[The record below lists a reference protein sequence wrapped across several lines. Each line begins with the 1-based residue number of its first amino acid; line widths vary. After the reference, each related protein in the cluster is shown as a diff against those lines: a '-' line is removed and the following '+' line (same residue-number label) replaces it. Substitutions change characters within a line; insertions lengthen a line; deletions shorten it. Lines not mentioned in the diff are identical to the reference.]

1 MKKKKPNI
9 HLVLIAVALALCIIG
24 GIGAKLIVNDF
35 GNVTVTT
42 VSIPTQMGVLS
53 GTLLVPDS
61 ATNDNKAPAIVVSH
75 GATSNSESVD
85 SWYMELARRGYV
97 VLAPNMYEHG
107 DSSLADEEYADTAEY
122 DARGLIDDIEYIYTL
137 PFVDTEKI
145 AIIGHSLGGCCSMK
159 TAKYYSDLERE
170 ALTNGATA
178 EEAHSLNRVAA
189 CVTIGYPLEV
199 KIDAMPSA
207 SSPDFE
213 GYLCDLGVILGK
225 CDDFQSWMNKDF
237 LTNEYGPRWLETQ
250 TGIVVEEV
258 KEGEFYESESNGYVF
273 AAWNPNEIH
282 NANMIS
288 TKTTGYIVDFFDEV
302 FGAPN
307 PIDSNAQTWGWK
319 MFFNVV
325 GMIGMFLFIIPCLYY
340 VLKIPVFQ
348 TLEREN
354 TLVAVRKGTGLK
366 YKENAEYFGFKTSW
380 REFARTMGLAAT
392 VVGLTYGPILFTG
405 SPTFGCDGSN
415 LILLASAQSA
425 IKLVSYFIP
434 LGVTAF
440 IHVKSQKYTG
450 NIWTGALIN
459 ALLIAMI
466 TIGNCSTAA
475 AF

>member
-1 MKKKKPNI
+1 
-9 HLVLIAVALALCIIG
+9 
-24 GIGAKLIVNDF
+24 
-35 GNVTVTT
+35 
-42 VSIPTQMGVLS
+42 
-53 GTLLVPDS
+53 
-61 ATNDNKAPAIVVSH
+61 
-75 GATSNSESVD
+75 
-85 SWYMELARRGYV
+85 
-97 VLAPNMYEHG
+97 
-107 DSSLADEEYADTAEY
+107 
-122 DARGLIDDIEYIYTL
+122 
-137 PFVDTEKI
+137 
-145 AIIGHSLGGCCSMK
+145 
-159 TAKYYSDLERE
+159 
-170 ALTNGATA
+170 
-178 EEAHSLNRVAA
+178 
-189 CVTIGYPLEV
+189 
-199 KIDAMPSA
+199 
-207 SSPDFE
+207 
-213 GYLCDLGVILGK
+213 
-225 CDDFQSWMNKDF
+225 
-237 LTNEYGPRWLETQ
+237 
-250 TGIVVEEV
+250 
-258 KEGEFYESESNGYVF
+258 
-273 AAWNPNEIH
+273 
-282 NANMIS
+282 MIS

-440 IHVKSQKYTG
+440 IHVKSQ
-450 NIWTGALIN
+450 NIPEISGRVR
-459 ALLIAMI
+459 
-466 TIGNCSTAA
+466 
-475 AF
+475 

>member
-85 SWYMELARRGYV
+85 SWYVELARRGYV

-282 NANMIS
+282 NANLIS

-380 REFARTMGLAAT
+380 REFARDRKS
-392 VVGLTYGPILFTG
+392 VV
-405 SPTFGCDGSN
+405 
-415 LILLASAQSA
+415 
-425 IKLVSYFIP
+425 
-434 LGVTAF
+434 
-440 IHVKSQKYTG
+440 
-450 NIWTGALIN
+450 
-459 ALLIAMI
+459 
-466 TIGNCSTAA
+466 
-475 AF
+475 